1 MKINSFSSAFLS
13 EIQIYA
19 IIHLTTIQGRNIN
32 NFDILLGESEPFT
45 TFISCKVANL
55 HPFLGMFWNFYSWN
69 FSKHL
74 QITASRYYITL
85 HSNFS
90 FWCNRKQCHI
100 QHHNLI
106 DLLQKQSDICALRKS
121 CFEIFWK
128 LTEALPQWNTF

>member
-1 MKINSFSSAFLS
+1 MEHLFGLWKSRTDLLEFFPKIIFDVLAKFVMTAKVRFCEKTSFSSAFLS

-19 IIHLTTIQGRNIN
+19 IIPLTTIQWRNFN

-45 TFISCKVANL
+45 TFVSCKFANL

-74 QITASRYYITL
+74 EITASRYYITL

-90 FWCNRKQCHI
+90 FYLI
-100 QHHNLI
+100 Q
-106 DLLQKQSDICALRKS
+106 
-121 CFEIFWK
+121 
-128 LTEALPQWNTF
+128 